1 MVSIKTRYFWIDT
14 FFMNDKGYYMKPE
27 ELIKNLE
34 WLRADIIGRNK
45 MFKTPF
51 GEKPL
56 VYADYTASGRCLYSI
71 ENYLMHIMQYYA
83 NTHTEDDFTGKTMT
97 ELLHEAERIIKR
109 NVNAGDTGKII
120 FTESGTTGG
129 ITRLQQI
136 LGVYWPPA
144 TKKRINEFIDSCIV
158 RYPGRTKCNSEL
170 KAHIQ
175 GRKPIVFVGPYEHH
189 SNEIM
194 WRQTLCEIIEIP
206 LNAEGELDLIEL
218 EKIVSDTK
226 YDNRFKIG
234 SFSAASNVSGIK
246 TPVYEV
252 ARILHKHNA
261 IACFDFAACA
271 PYIEINMNKDKESYF
286 DAIFLS
292 PHKFLGGPGTSG
304 ILIINEKIYPKDL
317 PPSIAAGGT
326 VDYVTKKREQFVKD
340 IETREKPGT
349 PGILQNIKVSLIF
362 QLKEKIGVNN
372 IEKIEQYFLKRFYD
386 SFKNE
391 DKIIFYGPA
400 DIHKKIGIIPF
411 NIKHKD
417 RILHPKL
424 VTKLMNDLFGI
435 QTRAGCSCAGPYG
448 HTLLGISEELSKYYQ
463 CLVGIDKYS
472 GMKPGWVRVNL
483 HYAISIEEFEYIINV
498 LKFIVKNGHL
508 FLPYYKLDLQTG
520 NWNHLDEKDFQTPLN
535 LNLDTLLNMKK
546 FELGKTENIN
556 EIFKSNLDQAEK
568 MIEDYKEPENF
579 EVFESRLEELMMF
592 YVINFRNKV

>member
-1 MVSIKTRYFWIDT
+1 
-14 FFMNDKGYYMKPE
+14 MKPE

-34 WLRADIIGRNK
+34 WLRSDIIGRNK

-71 ENYLMHIMQYYA
+71 ENYMMHIMQYYA

-97 ELLHEAERIIKR
+97 ELLHEAEKIIKR
-109 NVNAGDTGKII
+109 IVNAGDTGKII

-144 TKKRINEFIDSCIV
+144 TKKRVNEFIDSCIS
-158 RYPGRTKCNSEL
+158 RYPERKKCNSEL

-218 EKIVSDTK
+218 EKTVSDPK
-226 YDNRFKIG
+226 YDNRYKIG

-246 TPVYEV
+246 TPVYDV
-252 ARILHKHNA
+252 AKILHKHNT

-304 ILIINEKIYPKDL
+304 ILIINEEIYPKNL

-349 PGILQNIKVSLIF
+349 PGILQNIKVSLAF

-463 CLVGIDKYS
+463 CLVGLDKYS

-483 HYAISIEEFEYIINV
+483 HYAISIEEFNYILDV
-498 LKFIVKNGHL
+498 LKFIIKNGHL
-508 FLPYYKLDLQTG
+508 FLPYYEFDLQTG
-520 NWNHLDEKDFQTPLN
+520 NWNHLDEKDFKTPLD
-535 LNLDTLLNMKK
+535 LNLDTLLNMRK
-546 FELGKTENIN
+546 FKLGKTENIKD
-556 EIFKSNLDQAEK
+556 IFKSNIDQARK
-568 MIEDYKEPENF
+568 MVKDFKEPENF

>member
-1 MVSIKTRYFWIDT
+1 MKTIE
-14 FFMNDKGYYMKPE
+14 K
-27 ELIKNLE
+27 IKNLD

-71 ENYLMHIMQYYA
+71 ENYMLHLMQYYA

-97 ELLHEAERIIKR
+97 EILHKAERIIKKI
-109 NVNAGDTGKII
+109 VNAGDTGKVI

-144 TKKRINEFIDSCIV
+144 TKKRINNFLDSCLE
-158 RYPGRTKCNSEL
+158 RYPKNIKCNQEL
-170 KAHIQ
+170 RDYIINK
-175 GRKPIVFVGPYEHH
+175 KPIVFVGPYEHH

-194 WRQTLCEIIEIP
+194 WRQTLCEVIEIP
-206 LNAEGELDLIEL
+206 LDENGELDLVEL
-218 EKIVSDTK
+218 EKTISNPK
-226 YDNRFKIG
+226 YNNRPKIG
-234 SFSAASNVSGIK
+234 SFSATSNVSGIK
-246 TPVYEV
+246 TPIYEV
-252 ARILHKHNA
+252 AKILHKHNA

-304 ILIINEKIYPKDL
+304 ILLINENIYPKNL

-326 VDYVTKKREQFVKD
+326 VDYVTKEREQYIKD

-349 PGILQNIKVSLIF
+349 PGIIQNIKVSLIF
-362 QLKEKIGVNN
+362 QLKEKVGITN
-372 IEKIEQYFLKRFYD
+372 IEKIEHYFLKKFYD
-386 SFKNE
+386 NFEKE
-391 DKIIFYGPA
+391 GRIIFYGPTN
-400 DIHKKIGIIPF
+400 IHKKIGIIPF

-417 RILHPKL
+417 RILHPKF

-463 CLVGIDKYS
+463 CLIGVDKYS
-472 GMKPGWVRVNL
+472 GLKPGWVRINL
-483 HYAISIEEFEYIINV
+483 HYTLSIEEFNYLVDV
-498 LKFIVKNGHL
+498 LKFIIKNGHL
-508 FLPYYKLDLQTG
+508 FLPYYELDFQTG
-520 NWNHLDEKDFQTPLN
+520 DWNHVDEKDFQTPLD
-535 LNLDTLLNMKK
+535 LNFDTLLNMKK
-546 FELGKTENIN
+546 FELEKTNNI
-556 EIFKSNLDQAEK
+556 EDIFESNLIQAK
-568 MIEDYKEPENF
+568 KIIKDFKEPENYK
-579 EVFESRLEELMMF
+579 VFESRLDELMMF
-592 YVINFRNKV
+592 YVINYRNKI